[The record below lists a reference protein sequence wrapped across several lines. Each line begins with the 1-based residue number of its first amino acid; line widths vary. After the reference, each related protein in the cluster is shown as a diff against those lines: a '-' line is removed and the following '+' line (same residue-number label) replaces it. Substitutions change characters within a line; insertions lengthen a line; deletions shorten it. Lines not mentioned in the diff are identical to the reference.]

1 MKQIISNILTLIA
14 VVILIWFALSYV
26 DILCHNLDGA
36 QYANWNLFVKFFET
50 SN

>member
-26 DILCHNLDGA
+26 DILCHNLDSA
-36 QYANWNLFVKFFET
+36 QYADWNLFVKFFET

>member
-26 DILCHNLDGA
+26 DILYHNLDSA
-36 QYANWNLFVKFFET
+36 QYADWNLFVKFFET